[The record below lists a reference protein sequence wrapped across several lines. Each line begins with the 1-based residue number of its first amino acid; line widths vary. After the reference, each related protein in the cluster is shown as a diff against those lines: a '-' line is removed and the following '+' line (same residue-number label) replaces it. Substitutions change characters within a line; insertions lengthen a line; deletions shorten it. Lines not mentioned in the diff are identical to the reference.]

1 MSKED
6 LLIALLKSNQG
17 QTELLEHENNIKIR
31 QTKKFFNKLKNN
43 FSQDEIKEIEEKV
56 NRKEHVYS
64 Y

>member
-1 MSKED
+1 MLKED
-6 LLIALLKSNQG
+6 LLIALSKSNQG

-31 QTKKFFNKLKNN
+31 ETKKFFNKLKNN
-43 FSQDEIKEIEEKV
+43 FSQDEIKEIEEKI

>member
-1 MSKED
+1 MLKED
-6 LLIALLKSNQG
+6 LLIALSKSNQG

-31 QTKKFFNKLKNN
+31 ETKKFFNKLKNN
-43 FSQDEIKEIEEKV
+43 FSQDEIKEVEEKI

>member
-31 QTKKFFNKLKNN
+31 QTKKFFNKPKNN

>member
-6 LLIALLKSNQG
+6 LLIALLKSYQG

-31 QTKKFFNKLKNN
+31 QTKKFFNKPKNN

>member
-31 QTKKFFNKLKNN
+31 QTKNFFNKLKNS

>member
-17 QTELLEHENNIKIR
+17 QTELLEHENDIKIR
-31 QTKKFFNKLKNN
+31 ETKKFFNKLKDN
-43 FSQDEIKEIEEKV
+43 FSQDEIKEIEEKI

>member
-31 QTKKFFNKLKNN
+31 QTEKFFNKLKNN